1 MDSTNSPIILAI
13 HPTLPS
19 VLSPGMQLLDW
30 DLGWMK
36 RQIFWGGIVR
46 TVAFNPGD
54 HNRYAGL
61 SENCEVQVCL
71 AGFLL
76 FTNYKLWRYPK
87 IVSTTRPQVLLV
99 YICLMMF
106 RFGSLIPRS
115 MNILCV
121 GIRRKWSALTLSG
134 VEINIFWSVAQRI
147 ALPRY
152 TVDALHLMLDGEAGM
167 ICFLQIPQQ
176 YYFLADT
183 SSVPNYKTFW
193 MLIIWDGGS
202 QTSLYSTNLIKKNIN
217 IHNTP
222 LSGLTSTLL
231 FRVKLWS

>member
-1 MDSTNSPIILAI
+1 MTASRYLHVFYCACATKIRKITHVEPNMDSTNSPIILAI

-76 FTNYKLWRYPK
+76 FTNYKL
-87 IVSTTRPQVLLV
+87 
-99 YICLMMF
+99 
-106 RFGSLIPRS
+106 
-115 MNILCV
+115 
-121 GIRRKWSALTLSG
+121 
-134 VEINIFWSVAQRI
+134 
-147 ALPRY
+147 
-152 TVDALHLMLDGEAGM
+152 
-167 ICFLQIPQQ
+167 
-176 YYFLADT
+176 
-183 SSVPNYKTFW
+183 
-193 MLIIWDGGS
+193 
-202 QTSLYSTNLIKKNIN
+202 
-217 IHNTP
+217 
-222 LSGLTSTLL
+222 
-231 FRVKLWS
+231 